1 MIANAP
7 SVLDCLDEECTKH
20 FEKVQTI
27 LKEMGI
33 AFTIDPKIVRGLDY
47 YTRTVF
53 EFVSDGLTVCGGGR
67 YDQLVEQCG
76 GKPTGAVGFGMGI
89 ERLVMILEKQYG
101 QLEQKNDVM
110 IYIGAM
116 GEKGMLKSQALT
128 LQMRKAGIYAECD
141 TVERSVK
148 AQMKYANKINAMY
161 TVIIGDTEIEQ
172 NSVELKQMQQGT
184 TESVALNDLLEVMK
198 QKIK

>member
-1 MIANAP
+1 MKN
-7 SVLDCLDEECTKH
+7 VQKH

-101 QLEQKNDVM
+101 QLEQKKM
-110 IYIGAM
+110 
-116 GEKGMLKSQALT
+116 ML
-128 LQMRKAGIYAECD
+128 
-141 TVERSVK
+141 
-148 AQMKYANKINAMY
+148 
-161 TVIIGDTEIEQ
+161 
-172 NSVELKQMQQGT
+172 
-184 TESVALNDLLEVMK
+184 
-198 QKIK
+198 

>member
-1 MIANAP
+1 M
-7 SVLDCLDEECTKH
+7 
-20 FEKVQTI
+20 
-27 LKEMGI
+27 
-33 AFTIDPKIVRGLDY
+33 
-47 YTRTVF
+47 
-53 EFVSDGLTVCGGGR
+53 CGGGR